1 MMAATT
7 VSRETHQPL
16 RKYSQKRGDKT
27 RERLIDGVVA
37 YAAQGQFRVSARQ
50 LGQYAG
56 VHHTAVN
63 RHFGAVELLYRVV
76 ARQHWQRVLPS
87 LPPWVAAYMPA
98 AEAKALVWTVLV
110 GEPRELS

>member
-7 VSRETHQPL
+7 VPRETHPPV

-37 YAAQGQFRVSARQ
+37 YAGQGSFRVSARR

-76 ARQHWQRVLPS
+76 ARRHWQRVLPS
-87 LPPWVAAYMPA
+87 LPTSVADCVPDH
-98 AEAKALVWTVLV
+98 EAKALVWAVLV